1 MTNTHTQ
8 TSTFSKTNSLLMPD
22 TKTVS
27 EVDEFSNLS
36 TTAIGNLISNSKGLK
51 EQSNCT
57 HWMILEI
64 IINNNNVY

>member
-1 MTNTHTQ
+1 
-8 TSTFSKTNSLLMPD
+8 MPD

-51 EQSNCT
+51 GQSNCT